1 MSRKENT
8 ENKQNRNQKIKE
20 ITEQLKQ
27 GVVDLFDSDK
37 YKAYLHTM
45 SKFSNYSF
53 NNSLLIWLQRPDAS
67 AVAGYRAWGSKFNR
81 HVKEGST
88 SIKIIAPT
96 PYKIKMQEKVL
107 DENGRPILDAKG
119 NEVTQEVEQNMMG
132 FKVEHVFAYED
143 TEGTPLPS
151 ILSILDKDVSDY
163 TERMGIL
170 TAVSPVPIH
179 VTNFDSNANGYYSL
193 EERAIYVKESL
204 PELQKIK
211 TTIHE
216 LSHYLLH
223 DKVIGEDQEATRNER
238 EVCAESVAFTVCSYL
253 GLDTS
258 DYSFGYI
265 GGWSKGKEL
274 KELQEK
280 MELIR
285 RTSDSIIASIE
296 KELIKRRME
305 KEDTLAFKNATG
317 YLLIEK
323 VDAGFH
329 YETFNPN
336 YERNLQGMVYDET
349 LSMNEA
355 VDKITRTIG
364 TNPDAWN
371 PFNVESLAERTLG
384 LQVEQEIDATK
395 ETKKAILHKR

>member
-1 MSRKENT
+1 MSRKEYT

-20 ITEQLKQ
+20 ITDKLKQ
-27 GVVDLFDSDK
+27 GIEDLFDSEK
-37 YKAYLHTM
+37 YKAYLNTM
-45 SKFSNYSF
+45 SRFSNYSF
-53 NNSLLIWLQRPDAS
+53 NNSMLIWLQRPDAS
-67 AVAGYRAWGSKFNR
+67 AVAGYRAWGSKFQR
-81 HVKEGST
+81 YVKEGST

-96 PYKIKMQEKVL
+96 PYKVKVEEKVL
-107 DENGRPILDAKG
+107 DANGRPILDAKG

-143 TEGTPLPS
+143 TDGTPLPS
-151 ILSILDKDVSDY
+151 ILSILDKDVADY
-163 TERMGIL
+163 AERMSVL

-179 VTNFDSNANGYYSL
+179 IKDFDSNANGYYSL

-223 DKVIGEDQEATRNER
+223 DKIIGEDQEATRSER

-265 GGWSKGKEL
+265 GGWSEGKEL

-285 RTSDSIIASIE
+285 KTSDSIIASIE

-305 KEDTLAFKNATG
+305 KSDTLAFKNATG

-336 YERNLQGMVYDET
+336 YERNLQGMIYDT
-349 LSMNEA
+349 TISMNDA
-355 VDKITRTIG
+355 VDKITKAIG

-371 PFNVESLAERTLG
+371 PCNVESLMEKALG
-384 LQVEQEIDATK
+384 EQLEQTVEEKQEA
-395 ETKKAILHKR
+395 KKTISHKR